1 LQQAS
6 DALAG
11 KADVKFQVTLMKPRI
26 QPDREIGPAL
36 AKIAEIVAANGH
48 SISSVQVDHIGTRP
62 SESALCVQGFMP
74 GHAAFGSVTSRV
86 VQVHQSFPDAVV
98 SLPWQQNS
106 DSSCWAPFLAALKQG
121 FGGAFPASLKLGFHT
136 TVYPFWQDSLSIEAA
151 LGEVKK
157 SSESSNNFNKLQER
171 VDEDFGEAV
180 APATAVAVVSEIGWA
195 SGCES
200 ISRPAVAQKSTQEN
214 QCTFIANVL
223 GTDWPATP
231 YFEAFF
237 FAGWPYQGWG
247 DGDDCSGNISPF
259 TATESLCPESWG
271 QSR

>member
-11 KADVKFQVTLMKPRI
+11 KPDVKFQVTLMTPSI
-26 QPDREIGPAL
+26 QPDSDIEHAL
-36 AKIAEIVAANGH
+36 GKIAEIIAANGH
-48 SISSVQVDHIGTRP
+48 SISSIQIDHVGTNP
-62 SESALCVQGFMP
+62 SESVLCLRGFGP
-74 GHAAFGSVTSRV
+74 GHAAFTSVISRV

-106 DSSCWAPFLAALKQG
+106 DSACWTPFLEALRQG
-121 FGGAFPASLKLGFHT
+121 FDGAFPASLKLGFHT

-171 VDEDFGEAV
+171 VDEDFAEGV
-180 APATAVAVVSEIGWA
+180 APATAVAVVNEIGWA
-195 SGCES
+195 NGCDG
-200 ISRPAVAQKSTQEN
+200 ISRTAVAQKSTQEN

-231 YFEAFF
+231 YFEAFY
-237 FAGWPYQGWG
+237 FAGWPYEGWG
-247 DGDDCSGNISPF
+247 DGNDCSSNWSPF
-259 TATESLCPESWG
+259 TATETLCSDSWE